1 MMKNY
6 TTDYKIDRTTVR
18 IVYGDITQI
27 EADILVS
34 SDDSFLSMSS
44 GVSAAIRR
52 TGGETI
58 QQAARHYKQL
68 QIGEIAITPA
78 GNLSAK
84 YIFHAVTI
92 DAANLIF
99 ANQESIRLA
108 ILNCLQQADSL
119 RMKTIAFPVLGTG
132 IAEFPFEQAAEV
144 MIKTLSDYLMNQT
157 QIELVIITLFARPGV
172 KQNQLDLFYNL
183 ANSLLNEIN
192 HND

>member
-1 MMKNY
+1 MINQ
-6 TTDYKIDRTTVR
+6 TTDYPIHHTTVR
-18 IVYGDITQI
+18 LTYGDLTQI

-58 QQAARHYKQL
+58 QRSARHYKQL

-84 YIFHAVTI
+84 YVFHAVTI
-92 DAANLIF
+92 DATNLIF
-99 ANQESIRLA
+99 PNEESIRLA
-108 ILNCLQQADSL
+108 MLNCLQQADSL
-119 RMKTIAFPVLGTG
+119 SMKTIAFPVLGTG

-157 QIELVIITLFARPGV
+157 QIELVTITLFARAGIELS
-172 KQNQLDLFYNL
+172 QLDLFYNR
-183 ANSLLNEIN
+183 AIDLLTEIN
-192 HND
+192 S

>member
-1 MMKNY
+1 MSNNTADY
-6 TTDYKIDRTTVR
+6 TINHTTVR
-18 IVYGDITQI
+18 LTSGDITQI

-44 GVSAAIRR
+44 GVSAAIHRR
-52 TGGETI
+52 GGETI
-58 QQAARHYKQL
+58 QRAARHYKQL

-84 YIFHAVTI
+84 YVFHAVTI
-92 DAANLIF
+92 DAANLIYV
-99 ANQESIRLA
+99 NEESIRLA
-108 ILNCLQQADSL
+108 ILNCLKQADSL

-144 MIKTLSDYLMNQT
+144 MINTLSDYLMNQT

-172 KQNQLDLFYNL
+172 QQNQLDLFYQR
-183 ANSLLNEIN
+183 ANHLLKDMNN
-192 HND
+192 SH